1 MNTSV
6 PTGATTP
13 IQRKLGNSWRGR
25 NRYLDV
31 CIDRKGEKGRGAG
44 GGDSALV
51 QRETNFAERTLC
63 KFEGWIIVTSAY
75 SYVRTKGMT
84 VVSRIMPR
92 CQTSKFLSRST
103 ALLQCSYGRW
113 SHRKLLVKPLPPS
126 TCPLVHSRNLIGDRS

>member
-1 MNTSV
+1 MTFPTLYIKSTFA

-63 KFEGWIIVTSAY
+63 KFDGWIIVTSEGDDSGESDYA
-75 SYVRTKGMT
+75 SLSNFEVSKQINSFAT
-84 VVSRIMPR
+84 V
-92 CQTSKFLSRST
+92 
-103 ALLQCSYGRW
+103 
-113 SHRKLLVKPLPPS
+113 
-126 TCPLVHSRNLIGDRS
+126 